1 MAGERKILLAE
12 PHGFC
17 AGVRRAVALAEKALA
32 ALPPGGR
39 IYCLH
44 ELVHNRLVVERL
56 AARGMVFVDSLAEV
70 PDGARVFF
78 SAHGISPAVR
88 EEARRRGLDTVD
100 ATCAFVARLHESVRD
115 YAAKGFRVVF
125 IGNRGHDETEG
136 VAGEA
141 PESVVVVENA
151 EEAEALPFEAGAKVA
166 VLTQTTLAA
175 HQVAPVVEALRRR
188 WPDLEIPGRSGICL
202 ATTERQGAVREL
214 AAKAGLVIVL
224 GSPTSA
230 NSKRLAE
237 VARAAGAEAVLLQ
250 DLPEV
255 KRFAGEGGLGD
266 YAAVG
271 VTAGA
276 STPEDVVEGVVDF
289 LRAGAREAK

>member
-88 EEARRRGLDTVD
+88 EEARRRGLDAVD

-141 PESVVVVENA
+141 PESVVVVETA
-151 EEAEALPFEAGAKVA
+151 EEAEALPFEAGAKVT

-202 ATTERQGAVREL
+202 ATTE
-214 AAKAGLVIVL
+214 
-224 GSPTSA
+224 
-230 NSKRLAE
+230 
-237 VARAAGAEAVLLQ
+237 
-250 DLPEV
+250 
-255 KRFAGEGGLGD
+255 
-266 YAAVG
+266 
-271 VTAGA
+271 
-276 STPEDVVEGVVDF
+276 
-289 LRAGAREAK
+289 